1 MNYIYIYV
9 IHIWPGD
16 VCIYP
21 LTDFRWFRHQCLLV
35 LHVMTPGPSPVS
47 ASPRRSVLYRFRHD
61 RRVWQGNIHKLRDM
75 CFMFVVTDLEYWH
88 VNSKH
93 WTTASIV
100 KVQVTKDVMSVF
112 QKSCG
117 SCVLVEGFNRCCFYY
132 PQTMAI
138 YYVHVECLKDCVIHW
153 LIGWSID
160 WLVDWLID
168 SFIHSLMDWLVCPF
182 WGDLFILHNS
192 GYISRRPDL
201 ALKGSLAR
209 KTSSNRLAT
218 PYLTQGCMQ
227 FFAFSN
233 QIRSHFGQGWLAISS
248 NGILG
253 SVLVRYDGLISQR
266 NGYRSYTFQP

>member
-1 MNYIYIYV
+1 MYCGSRVFFCLGIIFFKSVEQLWDRCFIYELYIYV

-75 CFMFVVTDLEYWH
+75 CFMFVVTDLEYWN

-168 SFIHSLMDWLVCPF
+168 WLIHSFI
-182 WGDLFILHNS
+182 
-192 GYISRRPDL
+192 
-201 ALKGSLAR
+201 
-209 KTSSNRLAT
+209 
-218 PYLTQGCMQ
+218 
-227 FFAFSN
+227 
-233 QIRSHFGQGWLAISS
+233 
-248 NGILG
+248 
-253 SVLVRYDGLISQR
+253 DGLIGLSVLGWFVHFAQFWVYFTKAR
-266 NGYRSYTFQP
+266 PRPEG